1 MVIHH
6 ILAIL
11 GDGYSSLDS
20 PRVTGDCYGDH
31 CKETQVAGGD
41 GGEGQ
46 AGPDQAR
53 GDFGPIKVVHQVFQ
67 LSKFLL
73 QEKSGASS

>member
-6 ILAIL
+6 NLAIL

-20 PRVTGDCYGDH
+20 PRVTGDSYGGY

-41 GGEGQ
+41 GGEG
-46 AGPDQAR
+46 
-53 GDFGPIKVVHQVFQ
+53 
-67 LSKFLL
+67 
-73 QEKSGASS
+73 